1 MSERFTPYQR
11 RLFLFLGVATFFDGY
26 DFIALTQI
34 LPNLRA
40 SLGLDQAEAGLLV
53 AFINVGTV
61 VAYGLVRRADR
72 WGRRRVMTATI
83 VGYTVFTFLSGLA
96 PNAWVFALCQMFA
109 RVFLIGESV
118 IAMVIAAEEYPPG
131 RRGMVIGVVSACS
144 SLGSVTC
151 AGLVPLLLRL
161 PWGWRSVYF
170 VGIVP
175 LVLLA
180 FARRGLRETRRFTE
194 QGGAREARPMSY
206 VLGTPYRKRVLTLG
220 LIWALTYVCTQNGVT
235 FWKEFAV
242 GERGMTDADVGRAI
256 TIAAV
261 AAMPLVFLA
270 GRLLDVIGRRLGAV
284 VIFGLA
290 AGGIFV
296 SYTASSPVVLTVAL
310 IFGIF
315 GASAVMPV
323 LNAYNTELFPTELRS
338 DAFAWSNNLLGRVT
352 YVLSPLA
359 VGLAAGPLGWGWGQ
373 AVRVTA
379 IFPLLAVALIVWL
392 LPETRAR
399 ELEETARI

>member
-1 MSERFTPYQR
+1 MAERFTPYQR
-11 RLFLFLGVATFFDGY
+11 RLFVFLSVATFFDGY

-40 SLGLDQAEAGLLV
+40 SMGLDKAAAGMLV

-61 VAYGLVRRADR
+61 IAYLLVRRADR
-72 WGRRRVMTATI
+72 WGRRRVMTTTI
-83 VGYTVFTFLSGLA
+83 AGYTLFTFLSGLA
-96 PNAWVFALCQMFA
+96 PNVYVFALCQMLG
-109 RVFLIGESV
+109 RVFLIAEGV
-118 IAMVIAAEEYPPG
+118 TAMVVAAEEYPSA
-131 RRGMVIGVVSACS
+131 RRGMVIGVISAFS

-151 AGLVPLLLRL
+151 AGLVPLLLKL

-170 VGIVP
+170 VGIIP
-175 LVLLA
+175 LLLLA
-180 FARRGLRETRRFTE
+180 FARRSLRETQRFTE
-194 QGGAREARPMSY
+194 LVTTREHRP
-206 VLGTPYRKRVLTLG
+206 LGFILRSPYKKRVIQLG
-220 LIWALTYVCTQNGVT
+220 IIWMLTYVCTQNGVT

-242 GERGMTDADVGRAI
+242 GERGMSDADVGGAI

-261 AAMPLVFLA
+261 AAMPLVFLS
-270 GRLLDVIGRRLGAV
+270 GRLLDVIGRRAGAV
-284 VIFGLA
+284 VIFGLGA
-290 AGGIFV
+290 AGVFV
-296 SYTASSPVVLTVAL
+296 SYTAHGKLLLTVAL
-310 IFGIF
+310 VFGIF

-323 LNAYNTELFPTELRS
+323 LNAFNAELFPTELRG
-338 DAFAWSNNLLGRVT
+338 DAFAWSNNLLGRIT

-359 VGLAAGPLGWGWGQ
+359 VGFAAGSVGWGA

-379 IFPLLAVALIVWL
+379 IFPIVAVVLILWL